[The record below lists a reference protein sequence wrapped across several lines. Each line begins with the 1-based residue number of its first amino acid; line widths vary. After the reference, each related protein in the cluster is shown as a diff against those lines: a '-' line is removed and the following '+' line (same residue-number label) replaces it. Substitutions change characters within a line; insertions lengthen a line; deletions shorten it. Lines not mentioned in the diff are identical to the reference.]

1 MRKISPFGW
10 LTLRTTLLRG
20 FINVKVKYEGELQIS
35 ESNLFHST
43 KVDGEKELEKN
54 LFLTLNLEITKF
66 RLFLVCYELLFEV
79 INSNKYF
86 GEGSLTIL

>member
-35 ESNLFHST
+35 EFNLFHST

-86 GEGSLTIL
+86 GECSLTIL